1 MYVYRADSKLA
12 PSQWEML
19 LLCNNV
25 SHWLGTIL
33 ESALCMYIR
42 ADSRFASS
50 QWETVLLCNNVSHR
64 LGANLKS
71 ALYMV
76 VLRNWPQPV
85 LLRWMCCLVFFV
97 ILLSSWVVCLPWFR
111 VTMVAVELHTDW
123 PGWRQPR
130 CRRWHTMATW
140 WCTDRNIADDTMKM
154 YTVGCWYNMLLSG
167 PICYSFSLEEK
178 KSVET
183 PKVFFLGEIY
193 VMSSVNNNYD
203 HPVYLSPI
211 FAHSGT
217 SMEFCVKFSRFH
229 QENAFKDVVGKLA
242 VILFWPLGTKWLQ
255 LCRWFRHG

>member
-1 MYVYRADSKLA
+1 MVKITKGNRLINAQPRLMKPCGITEPQWVKLICMYTGLILSLRPANERCCY
-12 PSQWEML
+12 
-19 LLCNNV
+19 LLCNKV

-42 ADSRFASS
+42 ADSRFAPS
-50 QWETVLLCNNVSHR
+50 QWETSLQSNGVSHW

-97 ILLSSWVVCLPWFR
+97 RLLSSWVVCLPWFR

-167 PICYSFSLEEK
+167 PICYSFSLWEK
-178 KSVET
+178 NISRN
-183 PKVFFLGEIY
+183 PKGPWWDICDVFNE
-193 VMSSVNNNYD
+193 
-203 HPVYLSPI
+203 
-211 FAHSGT
+211 
-217 SMEFCVKFSRFH
+217 
-229 QENAFKDVVGKLA
+229 
-242 VILFWPLGTKWLQ
+242 
-255 LCRWFRHG
+255 